1 MSLRK
6 DVTGD
11 IAKHVTPR
19 VTQNKSLPVSN
30 FFLLVNGFLLNGC
43 RKYFSRV
50 EIYSFFRSIF
60 PVKYFLNKSRK
71 ISCKSIA
78 NCRGMKHTKYCGQV
92 PSKGCLSFVSC
103 KHALPSLIHLS
114 RAQLRR
120 GRSCI
125 NNCLCDCIFV
135 EFTQTSDFVC
145 RSSRWIVFLCLIG
158 ATVLPGYS
166 LTWLPLLDPAA
177 MSYYTV
183 EDVKV
188 IF

>member
-1 MSLRK
+1 MWRHALLRIK
-6 DVTGD
+6 VDPYP
-11 IAKHVTPR
+11 I
-19 VTQNKSLPVSN
+19 
-30 FFLLVNGFLLNGC
+30 FFLLVNRFLLNGC

-78 NCRGMKHTKYCGQV
+78 NWRGVKHTKYCGQV

-135 EFTQTSDFVC
+135 EFTQTSGFVC
-145 RSSRWIVFLCLIG
+145 RSSRWIVFYECVFNRCDRASWL
-158 ATVLPGYS
+158 
-166 LTWLPLLDPAA
+166 LTHLVTIARA
-177 MSYYTV
+177 RV
-183 EDVKV
+183 A
-188 IF
+188 IQ